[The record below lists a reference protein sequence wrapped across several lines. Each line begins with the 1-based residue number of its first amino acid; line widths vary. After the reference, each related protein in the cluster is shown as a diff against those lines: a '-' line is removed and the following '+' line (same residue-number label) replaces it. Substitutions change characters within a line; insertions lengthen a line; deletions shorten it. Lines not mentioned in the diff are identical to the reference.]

1 MLYLEGLLFYKSMT
15 LFSPVKMNNYKRWL
29 VLLFLFFIT
38 FILCFTIFGNLSLNL
53 PMIGRKVEPKI
64 WLSMSVC
71 FGENAQI
78 HGKGQYPYT
87 YAATLSSRLWREVSD
102 GEVNVLLT
110 IVYNNDVNNSALE
123 EYVESFDGVE
133 GVLIRREQSVSF
145 GCVLQSQLSRIFA
158 FDDEIMNDDDIIL
171 TTDVDLFVMDN
182 RILEPLRRPFLTWIY
197 EYELTQSFRPQSFIM
212 SIVTTIAGNS
222 RTMFLANHET

>member
-1 MLYLEGLLFYKSMT
+1 MKIDKG
-15 LFSPVKMNNYKRWL
+15 WL
-29 VLLFLFFIT
+29 VLLFLFLIS
-38 FILCFTIFGNLSLNL
+38 FILRFTIFGNLGLNL
-53 PMIGRKVEPKI
+53 PMMGRKVESKI

-133 GVLIRREQSVSF
+133 GVLIQHEQSTSL

-158 FDDEIMNDDDIIL
+158 FDHKIMNDDDIIL
-171 TTDVDLFVMDN
+171 TSDVDTFVMDN
-182 RILEPLRRPFLTWIY
+182 RILEPLRRPFLTGIY
-197 EYELTQSFRPQSFIM
+197 EYQWTNQEGRVS
-212 SIVTTIAGNS
+212 
-222 RTMFLANHET
+222 

>member
-1 MLYLEGLLFYKSMT
+1 MTIQITMLGK
-15 LFSPVKMNNYKRWL
+15 
-29 VLLFLFFIT
+29 
-38 FILCFTIFGNLSLNL
+38 SLNA
-53 PMIGRKVEPKI
+53 PMMERKVESKI

-78 HGKGQYPYT
+78 HGKGRYPYT

-123 EYVESFDGVE
+123 EYVESFDRVE
-133 GVLIRREQSVSF
+133 GLLIQREQSSSL

-158 FDDEIMNDDDIIL
+158 FDHKIMNDDDIIL
-171 TTDVDLFVMDN
+171 TTDVDIFVMDN
-182 RILEPLRRPFLTWIY
+182 RIMEPLRSPFLTWIY
-197 EYELTQSFRPQSFIM
+197 EYGHTKQTGRVS
-212 SIVTTIAGNS
+212 
-222 RTMFLANHET
+222 